1 MDASWND
8 FPRRHLFLPLLHETV
23 RYLAQYQEPESWY
36 TVGRSLDV
44 SVPIAAIVREGAA
57 GDVSSTARK
66 LSGVVVAPS
75 GDQTTIGEGGLQAV
89 QLDEQGFYA
98 VRLQG
103 LGERRPF
110 QVAVNLDP
118 AESDL
123 STLPAAEFVATA
135 TGRAAVTTTGQ
146 SLENP
151 ELTPADI
158 EKKQAVWWYLFAA
171 GALLLLAEAVLANRL
186 SKRFGFGLS

>member
-1 MDASWND
+1 M
-8 FPRRHLFLPLLHETV
+8 
-23 RYLAQYQEPESWY
+23 
-36 TVGRSLDV
+36 
-44 SVPIAAIVREGAA
+44 
-57 GDVSSTARK
+57 
-66 LSGVVVAPS
+66 APS
-75 GDQTTIGEGGLQAV
+75 GTQVTVGEGGAQAV
-89 QLDEQGFYA
+89 ELTEQGFYS

-123 STLPAAEFVATA
+123 AALPPTEFVATA
-135 TGRAAVTTTGQ
+135 TGRAAVTASGQ

-151 ELTPADI
+151 EMTAEDI
-158 EKKQAVWWYLFAA
+158 EKKQGIWWYLFAA
-171 GALLLLAEAVLANRL
+171 GAVLLLSESVLANRL

>member
-1 MDASWND
+1 MS
-8 FPRRHLFLPLLHETV
+8 
-23 RYLAQYQEPESWY
+23 
-36 TVGRSLDV
+36 
-44 SVPIAAIVREGAA
+44 
-57 GDVSSTARK
+57 
-66 LSGVVVAPS
+66 PS
-75 GDQTTIGEGGLQAV
+75 GEQVTVGEGGAQAV
-89 QLDEQGFYA
+89 ELAEQGFYS

-103 LGERRPF
+103 VGERRPF

-123 STLPAAEFVATA
+123 TPLPPAEFVASA
-135 TGRAAVTTTGQ
+135 TGQAAVTATGQ

-151 ELTPADI
+151 ELTPEDI

-171 GALLLLAEAVLANRL
+171 GAGLLLGEAVLANRL